1 MNQDK
6 KRGIAFVILAG
17 LILMGLLF
25 YSSSEKKEEGKEKMQ
40 ASVLQ
45 TRSPGSTETILP
57 QKEGLET
64 DPLARA
70 ADKETTVPEQEEMSA
85 DLDIS
90 SIPDEIIDALDMT
103 KKELEERIKMFANG
117 KGFAAEKIVYYHGE
131 YTINDSEGTLVVP
144 LYFQPEGISDTF
156 DFNLVYYRESENLVI
171 EQW

>member
-40 ASVLQ
+40 VSVLQ

-70 ADKETTVPEQEEMSA
+70 TDKETTVPEQEEMSA

-103 KKELEERIKMFANG
+103 KEELEERIKMFANG
-117 KGFAAEKIVYYHGE
+117 QGFAAEKIVYYHGE
-131 YTINDSEGTLVVP
+131 YTINDSEDTLVVP

-171 EQW
+171 E